1 MLLSSVSTSAPQ
13 APPLKPRP
21 SSPALSPSA
30 ATRAT
35 VRLTEKMA
43 AAGADVVL
51 VVTPCFYKGRMSS
64 PALVQHFTQVG
75 SPPLL
80 PPPPARYAKASPGLL
95 TITFAERRVL
105 KFPLTSHDNKRPFYA
120 SISISEGA
128 V

>member
-21 SSPALSPSA
+21 LSSA

-35 VRLTEKMA
+35 VQLTEKMA

-51 VVTPCFYKGRMSS
+51 VVTPCFYRGRMSS

-75 SPPLL
+75 SP
-80 PPPPARYAKASPGLL
+80 ASPPHTTLML
-95 TITFAERRVL
+95 ARVC
-105 KFPLTSHDNKRPFYA
+105 
-120 SISISEGA
+120 
-128 V
+128 